1 FQSLFWTTTYGDLV
15 VLNENNNPEMTAAS
29 GQYLKFE
36 SINAVFDLTGYPD
49 PVDSVVVDFYYNGG
63 PVNLAANG
71 SNILIQNALAPG
83 LYAIAPGIT
92 LRVVFDASS
101 ANEGQLIFNGN
112 VQSLLIGGGGDFRI
126 DNLCVN
132 PVAEPCSMDNMVVE
146 LGPCNND
153 GTFSAT
159 IDFDYQGTA
168 DSFILAGSGVLG
180 TFAYADLP
188 ITVGQVPVNNSG
200 IYSYYATDQGG
211 SLCWVGDTLQ
221 ALPCTGCA
229 FEGVS
234 VDYLGLA
241 DNGQNAIM
249 LNLELVGPTLTD
261 FFSVYFDGQLY
272 ERFSWN
278 DVPVRLLVPCNATDF
293 PQEITVC
300 EGEDHCCVSLP
311 LIYLEPCAE
320 PCSITNIELQP
331 GPCNPN
337 NVFDVKLDFDYQNT
351 SDTFELWLNGNATGR
366 FFAYAGLPVSIG
378 PFVAPT
384 NELEFT
390 IVDADHPDCR
400 GSATLPAYDCSTPCV
415 GLDSVSYYLT
425 NCNDAGNY
433 FIVIDQLIPNP
444 PNLAFQFYVSVD
456 GVSMGSYSNANL
468 PIELGPFAGNGATHS
483 VEIYTQN
490 TTNCAY
496 AFSTGP
502 VYCNGACPLESA
514 SLVSQAQC
522 DGLGYYRAEIRVE
535 GASVGDL
542 LTITS
547 AISNFS
553 MTGIYNGDFVVAE
566 MPQSGQNYDE
576 LTICLP
582 LSSTNAAC
590 CVEVAFDYP
599 CQLCEVTNITIGPQD
614 CNDDNT
620 FFFVLDFDAQGLFSD
635 TFRLDLS
642 NGYGESF
649 LYSQLPVTLGPIP
662 GLGEELIFWLTE
674 TSGNCGAYGTF
685 LTPDCIDGCVL
696 GQATTVIAAAGCND
710 DGTYNIPIDIENAQ
724 FGDVLLVQSEVTGYT
739 DTLTYGV
746 LNAPLLQISG
756 WPAPDGGQE
765 LLHICFLNQ
774 PDCCTSI
781 DFPVDCPCP
790 GLGGLTITP
799 NDCRD
804 DGTFT
809 AMLDITTPGPAI
821 DILFVVESENYV
833 EEFSFAD
840 LPVEI
845 GPFFGNGEPRTVH
858 VTIPGTDC
866 GQSVTF
872 ITPNCGNGGCIFTNV
887 VAEPHSCDGGQ
898 FLIDVEVNV
907 NNPGSLGYY
916 IFADGEIKGP
926 FSYNEPFVTLGP
938 FDGDGVTVYDLLILD
953 IENPACYG
961 YAEVGPVDCGTVCD
975 IYNLHAD
982 PLGCNNDG
990 TYNVMLNFDVD
1001 NPGNAFF

>member
-1 FQSLFWTTTYGDLV
+1 MNKSLQLTALVLFLSIQMMAQPLFPCFQFEDIPANTQLGPSSGNSPGDVLFSQAGIQVSIHEIQYADGSTGFGNAVIYDASSGWLDGQFLFMGNNSLQFDLSQADGALNQVCFDFYDGGGVENFAVNGSSVAVVQDFSEIANLTFPGVTVEVDFSASGALQEGTVCITGNIESLLVGGQEFGIDNVCADAVLACAIDNLQAEIVSCDDAGNYNIEVNFDWLSPLTVIANFDILVEGQQAAFITQADLPYLLEGVQPATDALEFTLTVCQNDNPDCCRSVILQKQCPSGGCMEFEGLAGPSYGSTTGTPPGVEVYNESNIGLRLVPFQSLFWTTTYGDLV

-553 MTGIYNGDFVVAE
+553 MTGIYNGDFMVVE
-566 MPQSGQNYDE
+566 MPQSYQNYDE

-599 CQLCEVTNITIGPQD
+599 
-614 CNDDNT
+614 
-620 FFFVLDFDAQGLFSD
+620 
-635 TFRLDLS
+635 
-642 NGYGESF
+642 
-649 LYSQLPVTLGPIP
+649 LPAL
-662 GLGEELIFWLTE
+662 
-674 TSGNCGAYGTF
+674 
-685 LTPDCIDGCVL
+685 
-696 GQATTVIAAAGCND
+696 
-710 DGTYNIPIDIENAQ
+710 
-724 FGDVLLVQSEVTGYT
+724 
-739 DTLTYGV
+739 
-746 LNAPLLQISG
+746 
-756 WPAPDGGQE
+756 
-765 LLHICFLNQ
+765 
-774 PDCCTSI
+774 
-781 DFPVDCPCP
+781 
-790 GLGGLTITP
+790 
-799 NDCRD
+799 
-804 DGTFT
+804 
-809 AMLDITTPGPAI
+809 
-821 DILFVVESENYV
+821 
-833 EEFSFAD
+833 
-840 LPVEI
+840 
-845 GPFFGNGEPRTVH
+845 
-858 VTIPGTDC
+858 
-866 GQSVTF
+866 
-872 ITPNCGNGGCIFTNV
+872 
-887 VAEPHSCDGGQ
+887 
-898 FLIDVEVNV
+898 
-907 NNPGSLGYY
+907 
-916 IFADGEIKGP
+916 
-926 FSYNEPFVTLGP
+926 
-938 FDGDGVTVYDLLILD
+938 
-953 IENPACYG
+953 
-961 YAEVGPVDCGTVCD
+961 
-975 IYNLHAD
+975 
-982 PLGCNNDG
+982 
-990 TYNVMLNFDVD
+990 
-1001 NPGNAFF
+1001 